1 MYGKIIQD
9 IECRGCYMRHTY
21 PACIACEFKAMFE
34 VFDRKITS
42 IFNRS
47 LFSISPFWK
56 EEEHESRWRE
66 EHSSETA
73 PKGTAIRVPLVFG

>member
-1 MYGKIIQD
+1 MMRVYP
-9 IECRGCYMRHTY
+9 ECT
-21 PACIACEFKAMFE
+21 ACELKAE
-34 VFDRKITS
+34 VDRLDAVTTRL
-42 IFNRS
+42 FHRS

-56 EEEHESRWRE
+56 EKEHESRWRE